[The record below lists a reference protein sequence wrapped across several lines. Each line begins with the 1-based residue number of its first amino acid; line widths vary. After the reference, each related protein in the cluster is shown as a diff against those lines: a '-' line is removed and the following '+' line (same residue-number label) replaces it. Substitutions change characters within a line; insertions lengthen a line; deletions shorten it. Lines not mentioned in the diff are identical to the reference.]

1 MKKIVLIALL
11 SATAAANANHV
22 YVGGDL
28 LVGHYTDIASLEEN
42 NEIGASAFV
51 GYSFAVNPNFD
62 FGLELEYQRFGKADF
77 SDSVSVDGHAFYI
90 NARPKFMDKGSNLYS
105 ALVLGAGSLE
115 SEINV
120 LGMSAS
126 DSELSYQAGLE
137 VGYMFNNLDFSIG
150 YRYRTAD
157 FEGVDVQIKGVTA
170 GVRYNF

>member
-1 MKKIVLIALL
+1 MIALL

-62 FGLELEYQRFGKADF
+62 FGIELEYQHFGKADF

-90 NARPKFMDKGSNLYS
+90 NARPKFLDKGSNLYS
-105 ALVLGAGSLE
+105 ALILGVGSLE
-115 SEINV
+115 GDTSILGVSDSE
-120 LGMSAS
+120 
-126 DSELSYQAGLE
+126 SELSYQVGLE

-150 YRYRTAD
+150 YRYRIAD
-157 FEGVDVQIKGVTA
+157 FDDVDVKIKGVTA